1 SLPQGQ
7 SNADYLSSDHTAAR
21 ISLSLKSASSKEI
34 MALEDMI
41 QTVRPTKDS
50 GLKIT
55 TTGESLPVAHLTST
69 NVQSMLLGLLG
80 SIVGI
85 ALTFYL
91 FSNAQG
97 LGWALGGAVA
107 IPLLAGFGIWAWL
120 FEEIGIATVAIVSLT
135 MGIIVDDTAHLIS
148 ECHAKSA
155 KSPLGGAMKAVID
168 ALRETT
174 PGIVATTIVLSVALG
189 LLSFSSF
196 AVNQTLGVVSA
207 IIIMLAL
214 VFTLFVLPRLTLNT
228 LASGK
233 SLAPKLTVSN
243 CKP

>member
-1 SLPQGQ
+1 
-7 SNADYLSSDHTAAR
+7 
-21 ISLSLKSASSKEI
+21 
-34 MALEDMI
+34 
-41 QTVRPTKDS
+41 
-50 GLKIT
+50 
-55 TTGESLPVAHLTST
+55 
-69 NVQSMLLGLLG
+69 
-80 SIVGI
+80 
-85 ALTFYL
+85 
-91 FSNAQG
+91 
-97 LGWALGGAVA
+97 
-107 IPLLAGFGIWAWL
+107 
-120 FEEIGIATVAIVSLT
+120 
-135 MGIIVDDTAHLIS
+135 
-148 ECHAKSA
+148 
-155 KSPLGGAMKAVID
+155 MKAVID

-214 VFTLFVLPRLTLNT
+214 VFTLFVLPRLTVNT